1 MSIMPKIGD
10 TNWGSALNQHLAQLN
25 SLEKGGIQTWTSV
38 TRPTKKLVV
47 SATGNTRTGAD
58 LNADDAGLT
67 GINTT
72 NGSLEQWDGS
82 KWINLLVGS
91 AGGTNTKIL
100 GANFIYYVN
109 NNGGSNTNNGLT
121 PETAWATPQFACDW
135 ISRNVVL
142 NGFKLTIKLMD
153 SATPY
158 VGFYFGGMT
167 SGSNAGLVEFLGNPT
182 NPGACIIDARDNYGV
197 FRYALNLGGMTS
209 VSVRGF
215 KIISSVT
222 TMRAYGITCNRLDNV
237 YMHMCDFGTFNFP
250 GSLHILLQNKTSAT
264 VGSYTISGSAPYHIS
279 VSGSSELIFG
289 SNNAPNINDAA
300 VAGYSSTEAGN
311 FNSTITNFTPSQTAT
326 TLSNN
331 PNFPNGFI
339 AISAYSSAYPNMA
352 SYSYSGAA
360 TGKKFSI
367 SLWSY
372 AYTSMV
378 SFPGSIAGTVD
389 DTSKEL

>member
-100 GANFIYYVN
+100 TANFIYYVN
-109 NNGGSNTNNGLT
+109 NNGGNNANDGLT
-121 PETAWATPQFACDW
+121 PATAWATPQYAMEFIA
-135 ISRNVVL
+135 RNVVL

-153 SATPY
+153 STTPY
-158 VGFYFGGMT
+158 VGFSFTGIG
-167 SGSNAGLVEFLGNPT
+167 SGSNGLVEFLGNPT

-197 FRYALNLGGMTS
+197 YRFGMSLGGMTPI
-209 VSVRGF
+209 SVRGF
-215 KIISSVT
+215 KFISSVT
-222 TMRAYGITCNRLDNV
+222 TMRAHAIWCNKADSF
-237 YMHMCDFGTFNFP
+237 YMHMCDFGTFNA
-250 GSLHILLQNKTSAT
+250 TSNSSHMIFGTGTNAKL
-264 VGSYTISGSAPYHIS
+264 GAYTISGSTPLHIS
-279 VSGSSELIFG
+279 VGNSELILG
-289 SNNAPNINDAA
+289 SNNAPNINDTA
-300 VAGYSSTEAGN
+300 VAGYTAGTEGN
-311 FNSTITNFTPSQTAT
+311 FNSTITNFTAPASAT
-326 TLSNN
+326 TLVNN
-331 PNFPNGFI
+331 PNFSLQFI
-339 AISAYSSAYPNMA
+339 SVGAWSAVYPNLA
-352 SYSYSGAA
+352 SYSYQGAA
-360 TGKKFSI
+360 TGKKFDI
-367 SLWSY
+367 TLWSY

-389 DTSKEL
+389 DTSKAL